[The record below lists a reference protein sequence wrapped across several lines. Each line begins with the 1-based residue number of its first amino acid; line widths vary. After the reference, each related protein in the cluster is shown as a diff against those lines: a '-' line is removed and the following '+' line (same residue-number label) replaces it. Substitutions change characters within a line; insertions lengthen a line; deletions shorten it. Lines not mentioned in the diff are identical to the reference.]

1 MGWKIRRKSKRRRRK
16 SLLLKEKPKS
26 PTILHFGGEPVKK
39 MKNTAVLIRSLML
52 FCLGCFQALLILLAV
67 AMIKENVIW
76 PGGLFLIYAEV
87 FLIGFGIFLIHC
99 VPVVTLEEDGIRVKK
114 FFKTHLYP
122 WNRVEQAGYQWTR
135 GTYGTK
141 YKDLVL
147 VLRNTGEMIHLPP
160 LSEEVRL
167 FVESHHGPLDFD
179 RTEEKREP

>member
-1 MGWKIRRKSKRRRRK
+1 M
-16 SLLLKEKPKS
+16 
-26 PTILHFGGEPVKK
+26 KK
-39 MKNTAVLIRSLML
+39 MKKNAVLIRSLML

-67 AMIKENVIW
+67 AMIQENVIW

-87 FLIGFGIFLIHC
+87 FLIGFGIFLIQG
-99 VPVVTLEEDGIRVKK
+99 VPIVTLEEDGIRVKK
-114 FFKTHLYP
+114 FFKTHFYP
-122 WNRVEQAGYQWTR
+122 WNCVEQAGYQWTR

-147 VLRNTGEMIHLPP
+147 VLRNTGDMIHLPP

-179 RTEEKREP
+179 RTEDKQET

>member
-1 MGWKIRRKSKRRRRK
+1 M
-16 SLLLKEKPKS
+16 
-26 PTILHFGGEPVKK
+26 KK
-39 MKNTAVLIRSLML
+39 MKNTAALIRSLML

-67 AMIKENVIW
+67 AMILESVIW
-76 PGGLFLIYAEV
+76 PGVVLLIYLETFLIGLGV
-87 FLIGFGIFLIHC
+87 FLINC
-99 VPVVTLEEDGIRVKK
+99 VPVVTLEEDGIYVKK

-135 GTYGTK
+135 GVHGTK

-167 FVESHHGPLDFD
+167 FVESHLGPLDFD
-179 RTEEKREP
+179 RTEEKRET